1 MGQKK
6 GLKRTLPRLH
16 TEIAMQM
23 IKDTKMAPTKQET
36 VEKETAEDETPGFE
50 SARETARESS
60 DIEG

>member
-1 MGQKK
+1 
-6 GLKRTLPRLH
+6 
-16 TEIAMQM
+16 M